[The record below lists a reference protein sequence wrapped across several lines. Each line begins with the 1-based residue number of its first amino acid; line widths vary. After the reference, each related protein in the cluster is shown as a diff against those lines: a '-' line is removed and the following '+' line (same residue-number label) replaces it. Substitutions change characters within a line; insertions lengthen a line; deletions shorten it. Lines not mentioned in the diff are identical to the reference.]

1 MIPFAYFGINSS
13 GVNLAINIAILVL
26 VVIYLALVYWTYS
39 DARRRIADS
48 MLIGCATLASLI
60 FPFIGVI
67 VYMILRPP
75 EFLEDVR
82 ERELEMQAAEA
93 RLHELNYRLCPHCD
107 YEIDREMIRCPSCL
121 RKLRERCV
129 TCHKPL
135 DQAWTICPYCETEV
149 AGAIQSARRTS
160 RRRREPMPYDPMT
173 PGVAAPGTPYDPMT
187 PGVAA
192 PGTPYDAGDALL
204 AAERVPV
211 EPPRAPL
218 PRAPS
223 PRRST

>member
-1 MIPFAYFGINSS
+1 MTPLAYFGINSS

-26 VVIYLALVYWTYS
+26 VVIFLALVYWTYS
-39 DARRRIADS
+39 DARRRISDS
-48 MLIGCATLASLI
+48 MLIGCATLAALI

-135 DQAWTICPYCETEV
+135 DQSWTICPYCETEV
-149 AGAIQSARRTS
+149 AGAAPARRT
-160 RRRREPMPYDPMT
+160 RRRREPMPYDP
-173 PGVAAPGTPYDPMT
+173 AAPVGATATAAAETPYE
-187 PGVAA
+187 A
-192 PGTPYDAGDALL
+192 PYDADGALL
-204 AAERVPV
+204 AADRLPQV
-211 EPPRAPL
+211 EPPRPL

-223 PRRST
+223 PRRGTST